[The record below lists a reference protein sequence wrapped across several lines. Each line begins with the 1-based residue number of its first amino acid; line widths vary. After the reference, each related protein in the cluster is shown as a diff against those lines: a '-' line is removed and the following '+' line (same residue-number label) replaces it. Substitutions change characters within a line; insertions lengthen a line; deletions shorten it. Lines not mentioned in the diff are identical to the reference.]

1 MTVVNKH
8 NKSFQVTERLGL
20 EANVCEPEKVLSEYI
35 IKKEIELVLQ
45 MVFGIEKGLI
55 QIRGEHYSSN

>member
-20 EANVCEPEKVLSEYI
+20 ETNVCEPEKVLSEYI
-35 IKKEIELVLQ
+35 NKKEIELVLQ
-45 MVFGIEKGLI
+45 MAFGIEKGLI
-55 QIRGEHYSSN
+55 QIRGEDYSSN